1 MTPRIPRAEVPA
13 DIRAAMIAQLGAV
26 PEPVEVLWHH
36 PRIAQDNQELSARAA
51 AWDAADAGLK
61 TLTHMVVAARIGCGW
76 CLDVNYFLALN
87 QKLDAA
93 KAGQVPGWRTS
104 DAFTPLERDV
114 FAYAEAMSST
124 PPAVTDEMSAGLLD
138 RLGPAA
144 LVELTVYI
152 GFANMAARTNIAHG
166 ITSQGF
172 AAACGLPPMTAPE
185 TPAPASEG
193 PAPAS
198 ASEAPA
204 PAPASEGP
212 ASAPASEAP
221 APAPASEG
229 PAPASG
235 REAPAPA
242 SASEGPASA
251 SASEAPASASASEA
265 PASASAPAVV
275 SPA

>member
-13 DIRAAMIAQLGAV
+13 DIRAAMIDQLGAV

-36 PRIAQDNQELSARAA
+36 PALARDNQELSAKVA

-61 TLTHMVVAARIGCGW
+61 TLTHMVVAAQIGCGW

-87 QKLDAA
+87 QNLDPV
-93 KAGQVPGWRTS
+93 KAGRVPGWRTS
-104 DAFTPLERDV
+104 DVFTPLEREV

-172 AAACGLPPMTAPE
+172 ADACGVPPAAVPGASGDLRAPGAPGASRASGAPE
-185 TPAPASEG
+185 TVAASKAPEAPGPSEAAAAPTPAPG
-193 PAPAS
+193 PAPA
-198 ASEAPA
+198 P
-204 PAPASEGP
+204 
-212 ASAPASEAP
+212 
-221 APAPASEG
+221 
-229 PAPASG
+229 
-235 REAPAPA
+235 
-242 SASEGPASA
+242 
-251 SASEAPASASASEA
+251 
-265 PASASAPAVV
+265 APAVV

>member
-1 MTPRIPRAEVPA
+1 MTLRIPGAEVPA

-36 PRIAQDNQELSARAA
+36 PRLAQDNQELSARVA

-61 TLTHMVVAARIGCGW
+61 TLTHMVVAAWIGCGW

-87 QKLDAA
+87 QNLDAV

-152 GFANMAARTNIAHG
+152 GFANMAARINIAHG

-172 AAACGLPPMTAPE
+172 ADACGVPPMAGLG
-185 TPAPASEG
+185 ASGAAGSAVSAAE
-193 PAPAS
+193 PLERSERSEPSEAS
-198 ASEAPA
+198 GLSEAPA
-204 PAPASEGP
+204 FVPAA
-212 ASAPASEAP
+212 AAP
-221 APAPASEG
+221 AP
-229 PAPASG
+229 
-235 REAPAPA
+235 EAPTP
-242 SASEGPASA
+242 
-251 SASEAPASASASEA
+251 
-265 PASASAPAVV
+265 ASAPAVV